1 MKLRK
6 TYAALA
12 CGILFALGAG
22 QSLAAGPAADP
33 KQDAAV
39 VIEQSRGVDPS
50 VDYASLVRFGPWDD
64 RNYEL
69 TAADIALLPEND
81 RPVRGV
87 PAFYKVQK
95 RQEMAAEG
103 HPIEKYYPRELDKEF
118 LHRYGG
124 LLQNGKLDRR
134 GLGVYTHPDPQN
146 PPPNLIYAT
155 DPLPHAVPVEGE
167 GPMAIGNNETGIEY
181 NPVDPDLVIAGS
193 NGPGGQSMNYS
204 NDGGVTWLSGGVLP
218 STCCDPASDWSS
230 DGAVAYTASLGG
242 SGSFRT
248 VVFRSTNFGQNWSPA
263 VQVSTGGS
271 DKEYIHVDKSAS
283 SPFLDYVYTT
293 WHQGNTMFFARSTDR
308 ALTFQ
313 TPISFPSAA
322 RGIGSDITTD
332 AQGRIFYAWPST
344 SNHPTSAIWVVTSTD
359 GGATF
364 SAPVQAYDLHGEF
377 DFAIPSMES
386 RRAFI
391 YISADTD
398 QSGGPNDGRVYLAFT
413 DEAPNSPG
421 NGGGSAAASHGWVQV
436 IYSDDQGATW
446 QVAATPHSTADQA
459 TVDRY
464 HPWLDVDDNGVVHI
478 GFYDTRNSTNRT
490 GVDFYYVYSADG
502 GASWT
507 DETRVSQI
515 VSQNINNGQEWGD
528 YNGLSVSRA
537 NVVAMSWTD
546 NRIPSGG
553 GSPQQKSFVGRVT
566 NVAGGPS
573 YQLAVS
579 GGALSVC
586 AGQPIDPI
594 AFTARAFGGFS
605 APVTLSFPGID
616 TSVFPTSTA
625 TPNPITPAEP
635 PAAGTINL
643 STAPAAAA
651 GTYDITLFGTDGG
664 ASPTERSV
672 EFEVTVA
679 SGIPGSATLT
689 APANGASGVPT
700 LPAFSWSGSAA
711 AVTYTI
717 EVATD
722 SAFSNI
728 VATDTVEET
737 TWTPG
742 TALTP
747 NTSYFWRVRANSPCG
762 DSGWSATFSFSTG
775 VTFPEPYCEWDVTND
790 IEPITLV
797 NYAGINNRT
806 SAAVNGSPAHED
818 YTAIVGNVAPG
829 STASMAVEGN
839 TAGDFNTLVTAF
851 ADWNRDGDFAD
862 AGETYQIGNIDNSTG
877 NDGQQAVADIA
888 VPASVTNGPTRLR
901 VVKKY
906 NTAAGPCNTDGYGQ
920 AEDYTLMVGT
930 GGTTYTVGGNVNG
943 LTGSGLALSLN
954 GSESLPLAA
963 NGVFTFSTQ
972 LNDGAAY
979 AVTVGTQPAGQTCSV
994 ANGSGTIAGANV
1006 TNVAVTCTTGTVDAI
1021 FADGFDG
1028 EVVAVCEPLQLFEDT
1043 SFEATSASGGPNT
1056 FWDSD
1061 STTGDSVFWS
1071 SGSVRTGTYA
1081 VWMGGY
1087 GGGAPETMYG
1097 EQSVVFTGS
1106 NRYLNFWR
1114 MNARQGGGVSD
1125 VKFIVDGNTVHT
1137 DSTLALPVDADWV
1150 SQSVDLSAYADGL
1163 SHTVRIQYDH
1173 DGTGEDANYFLD
1185 DATLDCEA
1193 APAGQHSP
1201 SRGQGAGLKQR

>member
-12 CGILFALGAG
+12 CGILLALGAG
-22 QSLAAGPAADP
+22 QSLAAGAATDP
-33 KQDAAV
+33 KQEVAV
-39 VIEQSRGVDPS
+39 AIEQSRGVDPS

-64 RNYEL
+64 RNYAL
-69 TAADIALLPEND
+69 TAADIALLPEGD
-81 RPVRGV
+81 RMVRGV

-103 HPIEKYYPRELDKEF
+103 HPIEKYYPREIDKEF
-118 LHRYGG
+118 VHRYGG
-124 LLQNGKLDRR
+124 LMQNGKLDRR
-134 GLGVYTHPDPQN
+134 GLGVYTHPDPEN
-146 PPPNLIYAT
+146 PPPTLIYAT

-181 NPVDPDLVIAGS
+181 NPIDPNLVIAGS

-204 NDGGVTWLSGGVLP
+204 NDGGVTWLSAGVLP

-230 DGAVAYTASLGG
+230 DGTVAYTASLGG
-242 SGSFRT
+242 SGSFRN
-248 VVFRSTNFGQNWSPA
+248 VVFRSTNFGQTWGPA
-263 VQVSTGGS
+263 VQVSSGGS

-308 ALTFQ
+308 AVTFQ

-332 AQGRIFYAWPST
+332 AQGRIYYAWPST
-344 SNHPTSAIWVVTSTD
+344 SNHPTSAVWVVTSTD

-391 YISADTD
+391 YVSADVD
-398 QSGGPNDGRVYLAFT
+398 QSGGPHNGRVYLAFT

-421 NGGGSAAASHGWVQV
+421 NGNGSAAASHGWVQV
-436 IYSDDQGATW
+436 IYSDNQGASW
-446 QVAATPHSTADQA
+446 QVATTPHSIADIA

-502 GASWT
+502 GTTWT

-528 YNGLSVSRA
+528 YNGLSVSIA
-537 NVVAMSWTD
+537 NTVAMSWTD

-553 GSPQQKSFVGRVT
+553 STPQQKSFVGRVT
-566 NVAGGPS
+566 NIAGGPS
-573 YQLAVS
+573 YQLAVGAS
-579 GGALSVC
+579 GLSVC
-586 AGQPIDPI
+586 AGQPVAPI
-594 AFTARAFGGFS
+594 PFTARAFGGFS
-605 APVTLSFPGID
+605 SPVTLSFPGINA
-616 TSVFPTSTA
+616 SVFPTSTA

-635 PAAGTINL
+635 AAAGTINL
-643 STAPAAAA
+643 STAPAAVP
-651 GTYDITLFGTDGG
+651 GSYDITLFGTDGG
-664 ASPTERSV
+664 ATPTERSV
-672 EFEVTVA
+672 EFTVTVA

-737 TWTPG
+737 TWTPAA
-742 TALTP
+742 ALAP
-747 NTSYFWRVRANSPCG
+747 NAAYFWRVRANSPCG
-762 DSGWSATFSFSTG
+762 DSGWSATFSFTTG
-775 VTFPEPYCEWDVTND
+775 VTFPEPYCDWDVTND
-790 IEPITLV
+790 IEPITRV
-797 NYAGINNRT
+797 NYAGINNVS
-806 SAAVNGSPAHED
+806 SAAVNGSPALENF
-818 YTAIVGNVAPG
+818 TAIVGNV
-829 STASMAVEGN
+829 TAGTSSQMAVEGN
-839 TAGDFNTLVTAF
+839 TAGAF
-851 ADWNRDGDFAD
+851 TTVVRTFIDWNRDGDLTD
-862 AGETYQIGNIDNSTG
+862 ANEAYPIGNIVNSTG
-877 NDGQQAVADIA
+877 TDGQQAVNTIA
-888 VPASVTNGPTRLR
+888 VPAGVTDGPVRMR
-901 VVKKY
+901 VTKKY
-906 NTAAGPCNTDGYGQ
+906 NAAAGACNADGWGQ
-920 AEDYTLMVGT
+920 AEDYTLMVGS
-930 GGTTYTVGGNVNG
+930 GGTTYTVGGNVTG
-943 LTGSGLALSLN
+943 LTGTGLALSLN
-954 GSESLPLAA
+954 GTENLPLAA
-963 NGVFTFSTQ
+963 NGVFTFATQ
-972 LNDGAAY
+972 LANGAAY
-979 AVTVGTQPAGQTCSV
+979 AVTIGTQPVGQTCVV

-1006 TNVAVTCTTGTVDAI
+1006 TNVAVTCTDEGVDVI

-1028 EVVAVCEPLQLFEDT
+1028 EVVQVCEPVQLFQDT

-1056 FWDSD
+1056 FWASG
-1061 STTGDSVFWS
+1061 STTGDSVFWD
-1071 SGSVRTGTYA
+1071 SGSVRTGTFA

-1087 GGGAPETMYG
+1087 GGGAVETMHA
-1097 EQSVVFTGS
+1097 EQAVVFTGA
-1106 NRYLNFWR
+1106 NRHLNFWR

-1137 DSTLALPVDADWV
+1137 DSTIALPAETDWV
-1150 SQSVDLSAYADGL
+1150 SQSVDLSAYADGQ

-1173 DGTGEDANYFLD
+1173 NGTGQDANYFLD

-1193 APAGQHSP
+1193 APAGQRSP
-1201 SRGQGAGLKQR
+1201 ARGTAGAQKR